1 MTIWATKHERESGT
15 RSCALEPVRALGY
28 VRVSTEEQA
37 REGVSLN
44 AQEARIRAYA
54 SAKDLDLIDVIRDE
68 GLSGKDLDRPG
79 VQRLISA
86 CGGGDVSAVV
96 VVKLDRLSRRTR
108 DLLYLVEDVFQ
119 ARDVALHSLHETVD
133 TSSASGRF
141 FLRIM
146 GALAEMERELIGE
159 RTAAALAHKKAL
171 GERLGTTPLGHRTPG
186 HRMPLEAVAEEQAVI
201 VRVLALWREGRSY
214 PQVATTL
221 NAEGAR
227 TKHGARWHHSTV
239 DQRGSGC
246 PQAIEGAAGFLAR
259 QWTTNER
266 FLSRPGQRARGM
278 NHQPGRC
285 RRGLGSTAVHSRVIG
300 NTSYTA
306 DW

>member
-1 MTIWATKHERESGT
+1 MIQNRAVNHVVSTFKTVRVVDAD
-15 RSCALEPVRALGY
+15 AEPVTRLPPKCSAHGAPASRDIPARAVGY

-37 REGVSLN
+37 REGVSLD
-44 AQEARIRAYA
+44 AQDAKIRAYA
-54 SAKDLDLIDVIRDE
+54 TAKDLALVDVIRDE
-68 GLSGKDLDRPG
+68 GLSGKDLERPG
-79 VQRLISA
+79 VQRLIAA
-86 CGGGDVSAVV
+86 CVAGEVAAVI

-171 GERLGTTPLGHRTPG
+171 GQRLGTTPLGYRTPG
-186 HRMPLEAVAEEQAVI
+186 HRLPLEAVAEEQAI
-201 VRVLALWREGRSY
+201 IRRVLDLWRGGRSY
-214 PQVATTL
+214 RKVAATL
-221 NAEGAR
+221 NAEGAK

-239 DQRGSGC
+239 ANVVRD
-246 PQAIEGAAGFLAR
+246 AHAR
-259 QWTTNER
+259 
-266 FLSRPGQRARGM
+266 SRAR
-278 NHQPGRC
+278 RA
-285 RRGLGSTAVHSRVIG
+285 S
-300 NTSYTA
+300 
-306 DW
+306 